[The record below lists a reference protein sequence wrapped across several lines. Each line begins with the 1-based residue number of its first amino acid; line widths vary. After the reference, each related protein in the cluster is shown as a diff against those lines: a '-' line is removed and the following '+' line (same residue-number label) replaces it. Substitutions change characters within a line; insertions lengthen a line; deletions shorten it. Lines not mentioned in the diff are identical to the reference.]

1 MGLFVTH
8 RRHPEKTPRMRAL
21 VAASLA
27 GAIALTGTLVGGQ
40 AATAADGAVSGTVF
54 QDFNDNGVRD
64 AASGDFGGDTGL
76 RGVSVTATDSRGVVV
91 GTATTAAD
99 GTYTLSVAGAATEAV
114 RVEFTLPAPFRPA
127 RVGASNGSS
136 VQFVTLGASGV
147 SLGATREGMVRT
159 EGGTPQVV
167 VPTQRSMISTNFMQT
182 TANPTPNHGALPA
195 LYSMPYTTTGSP
207 ASGRTVLATQGQIG
221 TVWGTSNYG
230 TTHVFSAA
238 SFRRS
243 TPVGPQGLGAIYISD
258 TTSGAANAGLFV
270 QIPNAGA
277 DPRGV
282 IDPATYDWFHDAAA
296 FPAVG
301 KIGLGDIEVSS
312 DGRTLYAVNLNDK
325 NLYAVPLTPGATP
338 TAAPSAGAPVA
349 IPLPL
354 GSVSGCAPANVRPYG
369 LGTFDGTVYATLT
382 CTGPTAADLRAVV
395 VPMDEDTRQFGA
407 PVLSVRLDYP
417 RATAYNS
424 SGPAGS
430 SPYRPW
436 SDTFAVSGPRSA
448 GPSPVASSV
457 AFDSGGNILLSIKDR
472 SGDQNGAA
480 LGSTTA
486 SESTVH
492 TYIGAGDLLRA
503 CVDPSGGYT
512 LENDGSC
519 GGATSGMAAPNDW
532 GPGGGKFY
540 QTIFS
545 RLASQV
551 DYHGNTAL
559 GSALQIP
566 GYVNTMATV
575 VDPLDLSSDGVRV
588 YQHSDGTTQRGA
600 MMSTGFETN
609 SGSFVKAGGLGDLT
623 TLADLPPVEIGNR
636 VWLDL
641 DGDGIQEAG
650 EDPIAGVTVRLFDT
664 AGNVVASAVTD
675 AQGTYIFS
683 SSPGTSTGSTIYG
696 LPLTPDTDYEIRLDR
711 AADYADGGPL
721 DEVVPTLTAA
731 GTDEAVDSNGVR
743 QSATLVTAA
752 VRTPG
757 PGAADHTFDFGFT
770 PSYSLGNRI
779 WFDDGAGADANNGRF
794 DTGEDPVEGAVVE
807 LLDGSGTP
815 VRDAGGDPI
824 TATTNAA
831 GFYRFDGLAPG
842 TYQVRIA
849 ASNFADGEVL
859 QDWVSSTGAS
869 AVFDATSNNVDK
881 GQDAA
886 DPAATGIV
894 SAPIVLGPGVT
905 GEADSG
911 ATGAGANGPKGDR
924 FDNLTVDFGLV
935 QLIDLTLDKELTSGS
950 GPYRVGDEVTFRLT
964 PSNNGPGTARSGFT
978 VSDRL
983 PAGLEYVSATGTD
996 WSPATVTGQEIT
1008 LTWQGAGLDATEAAE
1023 PITVTARV
1031 ASTSA
1036 GDLVNVAVV
1045 EPSPNQP
1052 TPETVPVGR
1061 TPDRYENGD
1070 PNPSPGNPSNND
1082 DRAIVTVAAPPLSL
1096 GNRLWFDTGAGANT
1110 DNGRFDD
1117 GETPVVGAVVELL
1130 DADGDPVLVNGTPVT
1145 ATTDANGFYRF
1156 DGLASGQYVVRV
1168 AAENFADGGPLAAQL
1183 SSTGSSSAFD
1193 SGSNNADKGTDS
1205 RFPASTGISS
1215 AVITLAPGTTGDVDA
1230 GATGAGRNGP
1240 FGDTFDNLTADFGF
1254 VPALSLGNRLWFDSG
1269 AGAGQANNGAFDDGE
1284 DPVVGAVV
1292 ELLDGVGG
1300 IVRDADGDP
1309 ITATTDANGFYRFD
1323 GLPTGDYRVRVSSS
1337 NFEDDGPLASWFSST
1352 PTSSDA
1358 AANNRD
1364 KGENTTD
1371 PSATGVTSGVVTLT
1385 RTNPLDDVDAGA
1397 TGAGAHGPNGDAA
1410 DLLTVDFGF
1419 TQAFAVGNRV
1429 WTDNNGNGRQ
1439 DDGEPSVPGVLVTLR
1454 DGSGNPVTDLNGQPV
1469 PPVRTD
1475 ENGRYVFDNLPPG
1488 TYTVAFTETPPGFLF
1503 TTPRQGDAAG
1513 DSTPDPNGITPPFEV
1528 GPGRDNTTPA
1538 EDDDGVTVARRID
1551 RTIDAGIVPVL
1562 AVGDFVWV
1570 DSDRNGRQ
1578 DPNEAPV
1585 AGVTVTLVTPDGSPA
1600 VDANGT
1606 PVPSVKTDANGHY
1619 VFDNLRPGDY
1629 RVRFTDLPAGFMPT
1643 IQSAPGV
1650 STAAD
1655 SNPDASGLT
1664 PVFTLSGAGT
1674 DTRPVTPADGTTRA
1688 VRINPTIDL
1697 GIAQQLYAVS
1707 DFVWYDANRN
1717 GRQDAGEKPA
1727 PGVTV
1732 TLFTADGTPAL
1743 DWKGAPVPAVKTDAT
1758 GRYLFDGLP
1767 PGSYYV
1773 QFSGVPR
1780 GFEFTRQGGGGGDD
1794 SNPNRA
1800 GRSPVFTLGPG
1811 ATDMRLVVGADGN
1824 LVASFINPTIDAGLV
1839 EIEPPLPA
1847 TGGAVPW
1854 LILVLSLALIGG
1866 GASLLVIRRRR
1877 T

>member
-1 MGLFVTH
+1 
-8 RRHPEKTPRMRAL
+8 MRAL

-76 RGVSVTATDSRGVVV
+76 RGVSVTATDSRGGVV
-91 GTATTAAD
+91 GIATTAAD

-136 VQFVTLGASGV
+136 VQFVALGASGV

-167 VPTQRSMISTNFMQT
+167 VPTQRSVLSARGGQT
-182 TANPTPNHGALPA
+182 AVSPTANLATLPA
-195 LYSMPYTTTGSP
+195 LYSMPYSTSGSP
-207 ASGRTVLATQGQIG
+207 ASDRTAIALQQHVG
-221 TVWGTSNYG
+221 TVWGTANYG
-230 TTHVFSAA
+230 TTTVFSAA
-238 SFRRS
+238 SYRRG
-243 TPVGPQGLGAIYISD
+243 TQTGPSGMGAIYLTD
-258 TTSGAANAGLFV
+258 ATSGTPNGRLFV
-270 QIPNAGA
+270 QIPNVGA
-277 DPRGV
+277 DPRGA
-282 IDPATYDWFHDAAA
+282 IDPATYDWFHDPAA

-301 KIGLGDIEVSS
+301 KVGLGDIEVSG
-312 DGRTLYAVNLNDK
+312 DQRTLYAVNVNDR
-325 NLYAVPLTPGATP
+325 NLYAVPLIPGASPTDAP
-338 TAAPSAGAPVA
+338 TAGTPVA
-349 IPLPL
+349 IPIPL
-354 GSVSGCAPANVRPYG
+354 EAATGCSPASVRPHG
-369 LGTFDGTVYATLT
+369 LGILQGTVYVTLT
-382 CTGPTAADLRAVV
+382 CTGPTAADLRAYV
-395 VPMDEDTRQFGA
+395 VPMDEKTRQFGTAVLDVPLDFPRGGNYSVNVGGSA
-407 PVLSVRLDYP
+407 PYTPWRDTWVAAS
-417 RATAYNS
+417 ASAS
-424 SGPAGS
+424 AGS
-430 SPYRPW
+430 TPL
-436 SDTFAVSGPRSA
+436 
-448 GPSPVASSV
+448 ASSV
-457 AFDSGGNILLSIKDR
+457 SFDSQGNLLLSIKDR
-472 SGDQNGAA
+472 SAEQNGAA
-480 LGSTTA
+480 LGSTDPTNTA
-486 SESTVH
+486 TYG
-492 TYIGAGDLLRA
+492 YIGAGDLLRA
-503 CVDPSGGYT
+503 CPDGGGAFV
-512 LENDGSC
+512 LENDGQC
-519 GGATSGMAAPNDW
+519 GGATAAHTQPNNW

-540 QTIFS
+540 ETVYADRSGFN
-545 RLASQV
+545 
-551 DYHGNTAL
+551 YHGNTAL

-566 GYVNTMATV
+566 GYTNVMATV
-575 VDPLDLSSDGVRV
+575 IDPLGLSTDGVRV
-588 YQHSDGTTQRGA
+588 FRNSNGSTERGA
-600 MMSTGFETN
+600 MLTSEGQAQ
-609 SGSFVKAGGLGDLT
+609 SGSFTKAGGIGDLT
-623 TLADLPPVEIGNR
+623 TLADLPPVEVGNR

-683 SSPGTSTGSTIYG
+683 SSPGTSTGAAIYG
-696 LPLTPDTDYEIRLDR
+696 LPLTPDTEYEIRLDR

-731 GTDEAVDSNGVR
+731 GTDRAVDSNGVR

-886 DPAATGIV
+886 DPATTGIV

-911 ATGAGANGPKGDR
+911 ATGAAANGPKGDR

-996 WSPATVTGQEIT
+996 WSPATVNGQEIA

-1031 ASTSA
+1031 TSTSA

-1215 AVITLAPGTTGDVDA
+1215 AVITLAAGTTGDVDA

-1269 AGAGQANNGAFDDGE
+1269 TGAGQANNGAFDDGE

-1292 ELLDGVGG
+1292 ELLDGAGG

-1364 KGENTTD
+1364 KGENTSD

-1385 RTNPLDDVDAGA
+1385 RKNPRHDVDGGA
-1397 TGAGAHGPNGDAA
+1397 TGAGARGPNGDAA

-1419 TQAFAVGNRV
+1419 TQAFAIGNRV

-1454 DGSGNPVTDLNGQPV
+1454 DGSGNPVTDLDGQPV

-1503 TTPRQGDAAG
+1503 TTPRQGDAPG

-1528 GPGRDNTTPA
+1528 GSGRDNTTPA

-1585 AGVTVTLVTPDGSPA
+1585 AGGTVTLVTPDGSPA

-1674 DTRPVTPADGTTRA
+1674 DTRPVTAADGTTRA

-1732 TLFTADGTPAL
+1732 ALFTADGTPAL